1 MNMTLTT
8 NKNFLSPVGFQF
20 KINAQEFPNVEYFC
34 TSVTLPGISLPE
46 STVPFRG
53 VNVAMTGDRLNFD
66 ELAIRFNV
74 TEDMD
79 NYIEMFNWMHNIIK
93 DPKGESLKYDAT
105 LSILTSHNNVSKEI
119 TFKDCFPT
127 TLSAL
132 EFSTQQTVVEYLQA
146 DASFKYTYYEIK

>member
-1 MNMTLTT
+1 MTLTA

-20 KINAQEFPNVEYFC
+20 KVDAAQFPNIEYFC
-34 TSVTLPGISLPE
+34 TSVTLPGISLSE

-79 NYIEMFNWMHNIIK
+79 NYVEMFNWMHNIIK
-93 DPKGESLKYDAT
+93 DPKGESYKFDAT

-132 EFSTQQTVVEYLQA
+132 EFSTQQTDVEYLQA
-146 DASFKYTYYEIK
+146 DVTLKYTYFDIK